1 MHDFNIG
8 ILLLSNDED
17 VVSDITKQRP
27 IHLAQEIILII
38 FDDVWDA

>member
-1 MHDFNIG
+1 MQGSNIG
-8 ILLLSNDED
+8 ILLLSTDED

-27 IHLAQEIILII
+27 IQLAQEIILII